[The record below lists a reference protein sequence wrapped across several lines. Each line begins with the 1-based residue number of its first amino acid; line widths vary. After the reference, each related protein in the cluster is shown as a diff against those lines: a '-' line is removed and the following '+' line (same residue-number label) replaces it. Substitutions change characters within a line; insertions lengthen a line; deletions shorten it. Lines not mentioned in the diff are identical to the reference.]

1 MELRRALERA
11 SEAAPEELR
20 SRWLAVGLA
29 AARAL
34 RDAWPERP
42 PEVERVRDVHE
53 ALERMARGG
62 YGACLVDARRIRH
75 RRERALFALAGRL
88 TPERVVVL
96 EDGVPGPA
104 LPAPSP
110 SAAPP
115 PPRQHGRPLPA
126 PAPPEPSPAPIPRAD
141 GGPAPGVRWAAGRFA
156 RCCLER
162 IGDPAGLLAFVRDA
176 LHEATAA
183 ERISL
188 MLLDPDRRLLR
199 IRAARGMD
207 KALQGAVYC
216 PVGRG
221 LAGRA
226 FALGRALAGRART
239 PVAGRYRAEA
249 YAILPLGDGTRAVG
263 VANLTSFREDEL
275 PDVPT
280 LERWA
285 LLARLAGEALALALR
300 LERAEALTQTD
311 ALTGLPNRRA
321 FEQALSRDVDRAAR
335 SGVQLAV
342 ALFDLDHFK
351 RVNDELGH
359 LVGDQ
364 ALRHAAREL
373 STVLRGSD
381 ILARWGGEEFAALLP
396 GLSGGGEAALAAVD
410 RARARRPNAR

>member
-1 MELRRALERA
+1 M
-11 SEAAPEELR
+11 
-20 SRWLAVGLA
+20 
-29 AARAL
+29 
-34 RDAWPERP
+34 RDA
-42 PEVERVRDVHE
+42 
-53 ALERMARGG
+53 
-62 YGACLVDARRIRH
+62 
-75 RRERALFALAGRL
+75 
-88 TPERVVVL
+88 
-96 EDGVPGPA
+96 
-104 LPAPSP
+104 S
-110 SAAPP
+110 
-115 PPRQHGRPLPA
+115 
-126 PAPPEPSPAPIPRAD
+126 
-141 GGPAPGVRWAAGRFA
+141 
-156 RCCLER
+156 
-162 IGDPAGLLAFVRDA
+162 
-176 LHEATAA
+176 HEATAA

-285 LLARLAGEALALALR
+285 LLARLAGEALALAFR

-364 ALRHAAREL
+364 ALRHAAREPPRCCAEATSSPAGAGRSSRPSSRDSPEEARQRSRPWTAPGPGWPNAR
-373 STVLRGSD
+373 STVAHGRPLPTDHRLLRARPLAHRRPGRPRPACGGGQGPLPGQGS
-381 ILARWGGEEFAALLP
+381 GPEHGPP
-396 GLSGGGEAALAAVD
+396 GLSPRLTAAGVDLPLRGRGNRAAQG
-410 RARARRPNAR
+410 RTSKQSMGPCRGFSPGTPWTAWTSSP